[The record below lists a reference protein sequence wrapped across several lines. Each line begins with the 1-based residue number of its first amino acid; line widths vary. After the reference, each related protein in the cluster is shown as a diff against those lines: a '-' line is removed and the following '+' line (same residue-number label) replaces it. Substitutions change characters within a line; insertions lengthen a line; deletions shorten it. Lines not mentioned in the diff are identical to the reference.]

1 MHMKR
6 YDGYV
11 TVKFK
16 NVQAFNEEW
25 VRDWLEAQIERCD
38 ELEIDDVVI
47 DYEEDVQEKT
57 INENK

>member
-1 MHMKR
+1 MKR

-25 VRDWLEAQIERCD
+25 VRDWLEAQIECD

-57 INENK
+57 IDEN

>member
-1 MHMKR
+1 MKR

-16 NVQAFNEEW
+16 NVQAISEEW
-25 VRDWLEAQIERCD
+25 ARDWLETQIECD

-57 INENK
+57 IE